1 MTNLGYSQFWRVK
14 VSSMPLSETTS
25 MPLSCAEPGEEAV
38 QLPHPF
44 TPSTKPAS
52 VAPSV
57 SLNPVPLQSEMNSHK
72 PSATTPC
79 SDTVPSKPAS
89 APRFRLELPQFST
102 FARKER
108 NNANSG
114 NTSGRATSLLFSS
127 ALWFKL

>member
-25 MPLSCAEPGEEAV
+25 MSLSCAEPGEEAV
-38 QLPHPF
+38 QLPQPL

-52 VAPSV
+52 VAPSIV
-57 SLNPVPLQSEMNSHK
+57 SSNSVPLQREMNSHK

-108 NNANSG
+108 NHANS
-114 NTSGRATSLLFSS
+114 SGRATSLLFSS
-127 ALWFKL
+127 ALWF